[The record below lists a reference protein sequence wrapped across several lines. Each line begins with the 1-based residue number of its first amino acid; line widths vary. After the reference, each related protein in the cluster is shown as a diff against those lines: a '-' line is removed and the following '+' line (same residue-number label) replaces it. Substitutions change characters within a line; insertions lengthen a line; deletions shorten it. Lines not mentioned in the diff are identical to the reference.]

1 MSKFDDSYLSLP
13 NFFYQKNTPN
23 IFSKSKIFIL
33 NKLLLKDVD
42 PFITELDLKK
52 ILLENKKKK
61 KCFSQAYS
69 GHQFGHFTNLG
80 DGRAMIIGE
89 HLLKNNQRVD
99 LQLKGCGITKY
110 SRGGDGKATLRS
122 MLKEYII
129 SEAIHYLKIPSSRS
143 LAVFKTGEKI
153 NRENLNDGAVLA
165 RIMHSHIRVGTFE
178 YAAFFGNI
186 KYLNSLTNYTVK
198 RLYPNIQISKNI
210 ALSLLET
217 VMNKQIDL
225 VINWMRVGFIH
236 GVMNTDNTSISAETF
251 DYGPCAFINNY
262 NPNTS
267 YSSIDYYKRYSFG
280 NQTKVIK
287 WNISRFAET
296 LLPLINKNQKTA
308 IVLAQNI
315 IDKFDE
321 IWNKK
326 FYEMM
331 LQKIGVKK
339 VNQKS
344 YKLVDNLLKIML
356 ENKLDYTNTFYN
368 LTYSDIKINTSPK
381 SKFDMWKNDWQKFIE
396 DFCNKKEIK
405 KIMKNNNP
413 IIIPR
418 NQIVEQ
424 AIEEA
429 VKGNKTMFNKLNT
442 YLTRPYEYQNDIE
455 RFILPP
461 SKEFEN
467 CYKTYCGT

>member
-1 MSKFDDSYLSLP
+1 MSQFDDSYLSLP
-13 NFFYQKNTPN
+13 NFFYQINTPN
-23 IFSKSKIFIL
+23 IFSKSKIFTQ
-33 NKLLLKDVD
+33 NRLLLNDFYPYLSEVD
-42 PFITELDLKK
+42 LRK
-52 ILLENKKKK
+52 ILIENKKKRK
-61 KCFSQAYS
+61 SFSQAYA

-89 HLLKNNQRVD
+89 YLLKNNQRVD
-99 LQLKGCGITKY
+99 VQLKGCGITKF

-153 NRENLNDGAVLA
+153 TRENLNDGAVLA
-165 RIMHSHIRVGTFE
+165 RVMNSHIRVGTFE
-178 YAAFFGNI
+178 YAAFFGNVN
-186 KYLNSLTNYTVK
+186 YLNSLTNYSIK
-198 RLYPNIQISKNI
+198 RLYPNIQESKNI
-210 ALSLLET
+210 ALTFLEI
-217 VMNKQIDL
+217 VMKKQIDL

-267 YSSIDYYKRYSFG
+267 YSSIDHYKRYSFG
-280 NQTKVIK
+280 NQTKIIK

-296 LLPLINKNQKTA
+296 LLPLINENQKKA
-308 IVLAQNI
+308 IILAQNV

-321 IWNKK
+321 ICNEK
-326 FYEMM
+326 FYVMM

-344 YKLVDNLLKIML
+344 YQLVDNLLKVML

-368 LTYSDIKINTSPK
+368 LTYNDIKINKSPK
-381 SKFDMWKNDWQKFIE
+381 SEFDIWKSDWNKFIE
-396 DFCNKKEIK
+396 DFSNMKEIK
-405 KIMKNNNP
+405 KIMRDNNP

-429 VKGNKTMFNKLNT
+429 INGNKTMFNKLNT
-442 YLTRPYEYQNDIE
+442 FLTSPYEYQNNIE
-455 RFILPP
+455 QFMLPP
-461 SKEFEN
+461 NKEFEN

>member
-1 MSKFDDSYLSLP
+1 MSLFDDSYLSLP
-13 NFFYQKNTPN
+13 NFFYQVNKPT

-42 PFITELDLKK
+42 LFITELDLKK

-99 LQLKGCGITKY
+99 VQLKGCGITKY

-186 KYLNSLTNYTVK
+186 NYLNSLTNYTVK
-198 RLYPNIQISKNI
+198 RLYPNIQNSKNI
-210 ALSLLET
+210 ALSLLEI

-262 NPNTS
+262 NPNAC

-296 LLPLINKNQKTA
+296 LLPIINKNQKTA
-308 IVLAQNI
+308 IILAQNV

-321 IWNKK
+321 MWNKK
-326 FYEMM
+326 YYEMM
-331 LQKIGVKK
+331 LKKIGVRK

-356 ENKLDYTNTFYN
+356 ENKLDYTNTFYD
-368 LTYSDIKINTSPK
+368 LTYSDIKRNTSPK
-381 SKFDMWKNDWQKFIE
+381 SELDIWKSDWHKFIE
-396 DFCNKKEIK
+396 DFCNNKEIK
-405 KIMKNNNP
+405 KIMKDNNP

-424 AIEEA
+424 VIEEA
-429 VKGNKTMFNKLNT
+429 VNGNKTMFNKLNT

-455 RFILPP
+455 KFMIPP